1 MEGEQGQSLV
11 YLLQKPRH
19 TRDKCWKLNGKPPS
33 HEWGTRGGQ
42 SRPQTYMTDPPRPQA
57 HMVEQPKNEE
67 KIAVAVGEFSSE
79 DIERLK
85 NLLGSLEKPS
95 GPGLGRKI
103 GLAKERSGLY
113 YLEPSL
119 DC

>member
-95 GPGLGRKI
+95 GTVL
-103 GLAKERSGLY
+103 
-113 YLEPSL
+113 
-119 DC
+119 